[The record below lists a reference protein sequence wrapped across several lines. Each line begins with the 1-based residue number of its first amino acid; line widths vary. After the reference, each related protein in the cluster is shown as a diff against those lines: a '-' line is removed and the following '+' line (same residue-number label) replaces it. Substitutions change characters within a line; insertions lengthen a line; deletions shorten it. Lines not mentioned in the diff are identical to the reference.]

1 MKSLHM
7 QFVYFILSGE
17 SCTGGTYEM
26 FVRFLRVVLFLR
38 QLKDK
43 PGILTPE
50 QGLGLPTDLELQALA
65 EITAILEL
73 FGLLIKISQAE
84 LKHTTAML
92 HPAFCQLRQKL
103 EAVEFDIIDL
113 SEIQAVAAARCDR
126 DLPKIRRK
134 VASFSYEG
142 KMALRRALGDLNRR
156 IRPIDNPTD
165 SHLLAMMLHPFFCD
179 LGFVPEGKR
188 QVLVERGEQLLQQHF
203 DKVELARRAKHTDEM
218 SALQTPAHVRSF
230 RAPRLQEARA
240 KKRKMVEDR

>member
-7 QFVYFILSGE
+7 QIVNFILSGE

-43 PGILTPE
+43 PSILTPE

-113 SEIQAVAAARCDR
+113 SEIQAVATARCDR
-126 DLPKIRRK
+126 DLPKIRRN

-142 KMALRRALGDLNRR
+142 KMALRLALGDLNRR

-165 SHLLAMMLHPFFCD
+165 SHLLAMILHPFFCD
-179 LGFVPEGKR
+179 LGFV
-188 QVLVERGEQLLQQHF
+188 ERGKQLLQQHF
-203 DKVELARRAKHTDEM
+203 DKVELARRAKHTDETP
-218 SALQTPAHVRSF
+218 ALQTPAHVQSF